1 MKIWTPIFLFVI
13 ADRGESKNILKFLGL
28 PEFQSHNTLRLLF
41 LRVDYIEL
49 QRKSN
54 IKIQVDIIM
63 TCALRS
69 AIVNCLFQI
78 TYFLSKIKVIKNKE
92 FSFVLSVN
100 LMSYKKL
107 KLMKRISGFSD
118 NVENTPTQRYKTL
131 SEANIC
137 FVCFTS
143 PRFIYYAHLRCF
155 LYICV
160 ALDK

>member
-1 MKIWTPIFLFVI
+1 
-13 ADRGESKNILKFLGL
+13 
-28 PEFQSHNTLRLLF
+28 
-41 LRVDYIEL
+41 
-49 QRKSN
+49 
-54 IKIQVDIIM
+54 M

-143 PRFIYYAHLRCF
+143 PRFIYYAHL
-155 LYICV
+155 
-160 ALDK
+160 